1 MLASTLKLIIK
12 HAKLT
17 LFLSLILTLFL
28 SFKALDL
35 SVDASASSLLLE
47 DDKDLKFYKEVSAR
61 YKNDDFIMIGVQF
74 KDDNPFSAQSLKALL
89 ALQQSLEKI
98 AGVERILSLLNAPL
112 LQSSNSTDLKELLKN
127 IPNLQ
132 SADINLSKAQV
143 EILNSPFYQKNIISK
158 DGKTAALI
166 VYLSSF
172 EASSRA
178 RNLSAENLSGKN
190 LNTQNSDAA
199 NLNTS
204 VADANLSTQDLNTAF
219 LNTTNSNPK
228 QLQNAQNTFES
239 ARLDAIRQV
248 LTQSK
253 SEFKGIYISGVSV
266 IAQDMISYIKDDLLV
281 YGVSLAL
288 LLSLVLWVFFRRV
301 YFVALVFVICASSL
315 LCASGI
321 FALLGFQITVISS
334 NYLALM
340 LIINISLIIHILTQF
355 INLAQTFPRATSSRL
370 ALAALLAKAKPS
382 FYAILTTAIGFL
394 SLIFS
399 NIEPIIKL
407 GVMMSIGIF
416 VCLVLSFVIFA
427 STMSLLKRRDLS
439 LKEPDF
445 GFLKFCAKLSLT
457 RQKSI
462 VVASFVLLFISLF
475 GIEKLRVENSFVNY
489 FKDSSEIKKGLLL
502 IDKEL
507 GGTMPLEVVLKFEPK
522 KSALNSKDTSSN
534 DSLES
539 FEDEFEALGK
549 QDAYFFSAS
558 KMRLVRKVHELL
570 ENKEFIGSVLSLNSL
585 LELGKSINEGKDL
598 DDFALAFLYENL
610 PENFKQDLLSPF
622 VNIQNNEL
630 RFVMRIVD
638 SDERLRRDAFLKELQ
653 SELDAL
659 VASDHIN
666 ENVSVKLS
674 GIMLLYNNMLQ
685 SLFESQFNT
694 LAFVVGV
701 IFVLFVLIFKS
712 VKLALAALLSNVV
725 PLSLVFALMGALGLP
740 LDLMSITI
748 AAICIGIGV
757 DDSIHYIYKF
767 KQELRHSGFE
777 GAIYSAHRHIATA
790 LFHSKI
796 AIILGFSVMMSSNF
810 IPTIYFG
817 ALTDLVM
824 ILLLLSSL
832 ILLPALLSF
841 CVKHRTKMG

>member
-1 MLASTLKLIIK
+1 M
-12 HAKLT
+12 
-17 LFLSLILTLFL
+17 
-28 SFKALDL
+28 
-35 SVDASASSLLLE
+35 
-47 DDKDLKFYKEVSAR
+47 
-61 YKNDDFIMIGVQF
+61 Q
-74 KDDNPFSAQSLKALL
+74 
-89 ALQQSLEKI
+89 
-98 AGVERILSLLNAPL
+98 
-112 LQSSNSTDLKELLKN
+112 SNST
-127 IPNLQ
+127 NL
-132 SADINLSKAQV
+132 N
-143 EILNSPFYQKNIISK
+143 
-158 DGKTAALI
+158 
-166 VYLSSF
+166 
-172 EASSRA
+172 ASSI
-178 RNLSAENLSGKN
+178 K
-190 LNTQNSDAA
+190 D
-199 NLNTS
+199 
-204 VADANLSTQDLNTAF
+204 
-219 LNTTNSNPK
+219 
-228 QLQNAQNTFES
+228 LQNAFENK
-239 ARLDAIRQV
+239 RLNDIRQA
-248 LTQSK
+248 LFQSQ

-288 LLSLVLWVFFRRV
+288 LLSLVLWVFFKRI
-301 YFVALVFVICASSL
+301 YFVGVVFLICLSSL

-321 FALLGFQITVISS
+321 FALLGFKITVISS

-340 LIINISLIIHILTQF
+340 LIINISLIIHILTHF
-355 INLAQTFPRATSSRL
+355 ITLSQKFPHANASKL

-416 VCLVLSFVIFA
+416 ICLVLSYVLVT
-427 STMSLLKRRDLS
+427 SLMSLVKTRDLS

-445 GFLKFCAKLSLT
+445 GFLKFCAHLSIHHK
-457 RQKSI
+457 KSI
-462 VVASFVLLFISLF
+462 VIASFILLFISLF

-489 FKDSSEIKKGLLL
+489 FKDKSEIKKGLLL

-507 GGTMPLEVVLKFEPK
+507 GGTMPLEVILKFEPK
-522 KSALNSKDTSSN
+522 KSTQEENLD
-534 DSLES
+534 S
-539 FEDEFEALGK
+539 FESEFEALSE
-549 QDAYFFSAS
+549 QDAYFFNAS
-558 KMRLVRKVHELL
+558 KIRLVKKIHELL
-570 ENKEFIGSVLSLNSL
+570 KNKEFVGSVLSLNSL
-585 LELGKSINEGKDL
+585 LELGKSINDGKDL

-622 VNIQNNEL
+622 VNIKNNEL

-638 SDERLRRDAFLKELQ
+638 SDERLRRDEFLNELQ
-653 SELDAL
+653 SELDTLLAGEN
-659 VASDHIN
+659 ASAR
-666 ENVSVKLS
+666 LS

-685 SLFESQFNT
+685 SLFDSQFNT

-701 IFVLFVLIFKS
+701 IFVLFVMIFKS
-712 VKLALAALLSNVV
+712 IKLALAALISNVV
-725 PLSLVFALMGALGLP
+725 PLSIVFALMGILGLP

-767 KQELRHSGFE
+767 KQEMRKTDFQS
-777 GAIYSAHRHIATA
+777 AIYLSHKHIATA
-790 LFHSKI
+790 LFHSKV

-841 CVKHRTKMG
+841 CVKRAKTCA